1 MIFTMQKI
9 SDIRVVATSLSVS
22 VSDVVLNFI
31 VAFFTGSAVML
42 AQGLQGLS
50 DLITGGILFLGVRRS
65 HRVADSDYHFGY
77 GREVFFW
84 VVLAGVLMFLGTSGL
99 SVYFGWHQVIN
110 PQPVEN
116 VWLAFLM
123 LTIGFGMNAYA
134 FSLSLKR
141 LRRLHG
147 GISWWHQLLRSSV
160 VETKATFLIDF
171 LGTFAAFL
179 GFVALLVY
187 AWSGN
192 PLFDGLGSIAIGVI
206 MMLGAILLI
215 RDARDLLV
223 GRAVDGRLTERIIDA
238 ADSVDGIDSVLDLR
252 TMYIGSAKI
261 LVILEVHMP
270 DELTTDQ
277 IEQIIDKVKQVVQTN
292 VPEVHHI
299 QVEVETPDH
308 ELVV

>member
-84 VVLAGVLMFLGTSGL
+84 VALAGILMFFGTGGL
-99 SVYFGWHQVIN
+99 SVYFGWQQVTS
-110 PQPVEN
+110 PSPVDN
-116 VWLAFLM
+116 IWLAFTM
-123 LTIGFGMNAYA
+123 LIIGLITNAYA

-160 VETKATFLIDF
+160 VETKATFLID
-171 LGTFAAFL
+171 LMGTVAAGL
-179 GFVALLVY
+179 GFIALLAY
-187 AWSGN
+187 ILTAN
-192 PLFDGLGSIAIGVI
+192 PVFDGFGSIAIGAA
-206 MMLGAILLI
+206 MMICASLLI
-215 RDARDLLV
+215 RDAHDLLV
-223 GRAVDGRLTERIIDA
+223 GRAVSQDITDRIITA
-238 ADSVDGIDSVLDLR
+238 AHSVDGIDSVLDLR

-261 LVILEVHMP
+261 SVILEVHMP
-270 DELTTDQ
+270 DKLITDQ
-277 IEQIIDKVKQVVQTN
+277 IELIIDRVKQVVQAS

-299 QVEVETPDH
+299 QIEVETPDH